1 MNLKSPLRYPGGKQ
15 RIVKQLGDKLPTHF
29 DEYREPFLGGGSVL
43 NCFRRAPVGQK
54 SSRGGAIETPIGTG
68 RLLRWSEPI

>member
-29 DEYREPFLGGGSVL
+29 DEYREPFLGGGSVFFYMQ
-43 NCFRRAPVGQK
+43 NVKPDVKHWWIIWVKKVRINRMYND
-54 SSRGGAIETPIGTG
+54 
-68 RLLRWSEPI
+68 